1 MIFAIVQLSK
11 SPYGIHR
18 AGNCTWCLES
28 DASCHAWALHKELDT
43 SIKISSPLN
52 AIISKLGVSLTT
64 RES

>member
-28 DASCHAWALHKELDT
+28 DASCHA
-43 SIKISSPLN
+43 
-52 AIISKLGVSLTT
+52 
-64 RES
+64 